1 MTYNRRPACVYVFI
15 SAALQEAEAK
25 GQLKEALV
33 STAQRLK
40 AEAARL
46 EKEVPPPPPSSSVAR
61 RLS

>member
-1 MTYNRRPACVYVFI
+1 MTSYCRPACVYDFI

-25 GQLKEALV
+25 GRLKQALV
-33 STAQRLK
+33 GNAQKLQ

-46 EKEVPPPPPSSSVAR
+46 EKEVPPPPRLSSVAR